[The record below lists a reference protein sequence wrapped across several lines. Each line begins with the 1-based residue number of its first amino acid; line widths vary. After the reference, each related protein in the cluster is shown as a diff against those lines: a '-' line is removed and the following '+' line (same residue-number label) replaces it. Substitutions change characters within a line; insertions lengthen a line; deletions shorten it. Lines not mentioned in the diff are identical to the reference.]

1 MNDFEISFQNNEIWF
16 EVNWGFTGACRYVGG
31 SIVSFKLSEIRKYIK

>member
-16 EVNWGFTGACRYVGG
+16 EVDWSLAGVCRAADGT
-31 SIVSFKLSEIRKYIK
+31 IVLFRLSEIEKYLK